1 MQLKSKMAQLNV
13 ALDRAVHDGQAA
25 RGSNSVSA
33 RLPPAAP
40 GSAGGAAGALSS
52 SAIESPH
59 FDNIRVNQ
67 GSNLQLQLDLQK
79 QVEINRRLNDLL
91 NQKDD
96 EISSLS
102 SRIMELEDE
111 VSRKKN
117 SSPSPSNRKNSP
129 VLKNGKVHNLVK
141 V

>member
-1 MQLKSKMAQLNV
+1 M
-13 ALDRAVHDGQAA
+13 
-25 RGSNSVSA
+25 
-33 RLPPAAP
+33 
-40 GSAGGAAGALSS
+40 
-52 SAIESPH
+52 
-59 FDNIRVNQ
+59 
-67 GSNLQLQLDLQK
+67 QLQLDLQK